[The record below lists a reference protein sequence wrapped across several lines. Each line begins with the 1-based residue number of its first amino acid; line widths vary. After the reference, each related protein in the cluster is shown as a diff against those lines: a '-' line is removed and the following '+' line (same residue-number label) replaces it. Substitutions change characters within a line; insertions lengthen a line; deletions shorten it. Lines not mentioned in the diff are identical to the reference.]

1 MCEVLN
7 VDMTPHSSNTRSA
20 CVESAANF
28 AEFEPWFGM
37 EQEYT
42 FYEQSYDSLKYGQPL
57 GFPPSGYPA
66 PQGGYYCGVGADEVY
81 GREISE
87 AHATACIEAGLDI
100 SGTNAE
106 VMPGQWEFQI
116 GPVGAPA
123 IGDQIWVARWLLYR
137 IAEDWNISA
146 TLDPKP
152 VKGDWNGAGM
162 HTNFS
167 TKAMREEGGYDAIVA
182 ACEALEKMQI
192 YTLKIMVLESKID

>member
-1 MCEVLN
+1 M
-7 VDMTPHSSNTRSA
+7 
-20 CVESAANF
+20 
-28 AEFEPWFGM
+28 
-37 EQEYT
+37 
-42 FYEQSYDSLKYGQPL
+42 
-57 GFPPSGYPA
+57 
-66 PQGGYYCGVGADEVY
+66 
-81 GREISE
+81 
-87 AHATACIEAGLDI
+87 EAGLEI

-137 IAEDWNISA
+137 IAEDYNISA

-167 TKAMREEGGYDAIVA
+167 TKQMREDGGFRCHCCWLRSAWKK
-182 ACEALEKMQI
+182 C
-192 YTLKIMVLESKID
+192 